1 MEIRKRIVWLTT
13 CNVCSKSIQNH
24 GSGRPKA
31 FCSRQCKAQTRRL
44 VGPRQP
50 PKNRKSA
57 EQKAQNYRNRRR
69 VHLNEIRALVMNEK
83 LRRGKCEWPEGC
95 PLPELTADTLHA
107 FDFDH
112 RNPIDKKFALS
123 KIRLQSVSAVIQE
136 MKKCDLLCAYH
147 HRIRTQ
153 RDHHQRLTKQSE
165 HRLSLFD

>member
-1 MEIRKRIVWLTT
+1 MEVRKRIVWLTT
-13 CNVCSKSIQNH
+13 CKVCGTSIQNY

-31 FCSRQCKAQTRRL
+31 FCSKQCKAQIRRAI
-44 VGPRQP
+44 GPHRP
-50 PKNRKSA
+50 RKNRKSA
-57 EQKAQNYRNRRR
+57 EHKAQSVRNWRR
-69 VHLNEIRALVMNEK
+69 VRLNEIRALVMNEK

-95 PLPELTADTLHA
+95 PLPELTLETLHA

-123 KIRLQSVSAVIQE
+123 KIRGQSVSAVIEE
-136 MKKCDLLCAYH
+136 MQKCDLLCAYH

-165 HRLSLFD
+165 HRLSLFE